1 MRVQDLHSDK
11 INGVIISNPPYGE
24 RLSDDE
30 GVTRL
35 YTEMGHVF
43 APLKTWSKF
52 ILTSDEGFESKFGS
66 KAEKKRKLYNGT
78 LKVDLYQ
85 YFGERVKRQIK
96 A

>member
-35 YTEMGHVF
+35 YTEMGHV
-43 APLKTWSKF
+43 LHLSKPGVN
-52 ILTSDEGFESKFGS
+52 LS
-66 KAEKKRKLYNGT
+66 
-78 LKVDLYQ
+78 
-85 YFGERVKRQIK
+85 
-96 A
+96 